1 MTRARDVASIL
12 TAASVLG
19 TDVET
24 ATAISNHATAAN
36 GHTTRGDTASKPAS
50 PTLGD
55 LYSNTQTGYIEVYTA
70 EGWSQL
76 GVIPTSPTIGTAT
89 NVGTNRA
96 YNDGAVS
103 VTFSPGAGGGLV
115 SSFTSTSV
123 SGGYSGSGASSPVL
137 VTGIPTG
144 TSATFT
150 AVATNGYG
158 NSLAS
163 AASNSVTVTTVPQ
176 APVLGTVTKVSSTE
190 VSIPFTVN
198 SGGSTV
204 TSYNIVS
211 SPAIELTYSGT
222 SSPMAVSGSF
232 VEGQSYT
239 FTVRATNAN
248 GNSLYSSSS
257 NSITPFLRVAVDYL
271 VVAAGGGGGSPYGGG
286 GGAGGYLTGSL
297 SIDAALSYAIT
308 VGGGGDSPTYGA
320 GGSGTNSVF
329 SSITSIG
336 GGGGGSVN
344 SNQGGRI
351 GGSGGGRAG
360 NTAGSGA
367 AGTSGQGNSGGSV
380 ASTGVLGG
388 GGGGGATSTGSAA
401 TGGGFGAASGGAGG
415 NGTASSITGTSVTY
429 AGGGGGGGNTSGLG
443 GAGGSGGGGNGS
455 RGSNNSPNGSA
466 GTDNLG
472 GGGGGGYDA
481 GPGYGGGSGVVIIR
495 ALQAAASTTGS
506 PVYST
511 SGSYHIYKFNSSG
524 SITY

>member
-36 GHTTRGDTASKPAS
+36 GHTTRGNTASKPESAS
-50 PTLGD
+50 VGD

-70 EGWSQL
+70 SGWSQL

-115 SSFTSTSV
+115 SSFTATSV

-176 APVLGTVTKVSSTE
+176 APVLGTVTKVSATE

-204 TSYNIVS
+204 TSVDIVS
-211 SPAIELTYSGT
+211 SPSIELTYSGT
-222 SSPMAVSGSF
+222 SSPMAVSGTF
-232 VEGQSYT
+232 IEGQAYT
-239 FTVRATNAN
+239 FTARATNAN
-248 GNSLYSSSS
+248 GNSLYSSES
-257 NSITPFLRVAVDYL
+257 NSISPFVTVSVEYLAVAG
-271 VVAAGGGGGSPYGGG
+271 GGGGGSPYGGG
-286 GGAGGYLTGSL
+286 GGAGGYRTGSIL
-297 SIDAALSYAIT
+297 LDAGLPYVIT
-308 VGGGGDSPTYGA
+308 VGGGGGAPQYGA
-320 GGSGTNSVF
+320 GGDGTNSVF
-329 SSITSIG
+329 SSITSIA

-344 SNQGGRI
+344 ASQGGRT

-360 NTAGSGA
+360 NTAGSGGL
-367 AGTSGQGNSGGSV
+367 GTAGQGNNGGSV
-380 ASTGVLGG
+380 PTTGTLSG
-388 GGGGGATSTGSAA
+388 GGGGGASAA
-401 TGGGFGAASGGAGG
+401 GSSASGNNGGAGG
-415 NGTASSITGTSVTY
+415 NGTGSSITGSSVTY
-429 AGGGGGGGNTSGLG
+429 AGGGGGGANNNGIG
-443 GAGGSGGGGNGS
+443 GAGGAGGGGNGS
-455 RGSNNSPNGSA
+455 RGGYLSNTAAA
-466 GTDNLG
+466 GTANTG
-472 GGGGGGYDA
+472 GGGGGGPDN
-481 GPGYGGGSGVVIIR
+481 GSGNEGGSGVVIIR

-506 PVYST
+506 PVSTT
-511 SGSYHIYKFNSSG
+511 SGSYYIYKFNASG